1 MPKIVLGV
9 SSSFCA
15 NFLKGQID
23 FLVKSGWEVVLIS
36 GPGEEISL
44 LAKKE
49 QAKLYTINFTKSIA
63 PFEDLGCLW
72 QIIKILKKEQ
82 PDIINAG
89 NPKSGFLIMCAAW
102 LLRIPARIFTM
113 HGLLS
118 DSKKG
123 LVKAI
128 IKTTERISC
137 SIAKEVIV
145 VSPSLK
151 VHAVEVGIVSAAKCV
166 VIENGSCNGV
176 NTTHFQRNPI
186 GLADAEKLERELN
199 WQPENLVIGF
209 VGRLSKD
216 KGIDILFEAFNILA
230 QQYPQIRLLLVGPL
244 ETNNPFSKKHIQQ
257 LYFDGRISYVGKVYD
272 VVPAYM
278 VMDMLVLSSYREGFG
293 NVLIEAAAMELPVIA
308 PDIPGC
314 RNALQ
319 PAVNGLLFKKASVE
333 DLVARMEIY
342 IKDKDLRK
350 LHGTN
355 GRNFVINSFSQEKI
369 WKGQLAIYL
378 QLIAGK

>member
-176 NTTHFQRNPI
+176 NTTLFQRNPI

-199 WQPENLVIGF
+199 LQPENLVIGF

-230 QQYPQIRLLLVGPL
+230 QQYPQVRLLLVGPL

-355 GRNFVINSFSQEKI
+355 GRNFVISSFSQEKI